1 MRLSARSSAS
11 VGLGRVDLKRM
22 VHPVEEALERAESL
36 IENGQAAR
44 AIQNLELVLFRF
56 PDDPRL
62 IVRLAE
68 LYVMED
74 QGSAAASYYLQAL
87 RLDPSD
93 QELQIRMGA
102 VLEAAKPDIEKLAEG
117 STVQLPAVRRRK
129 MPDVPTVRLDDFDVD
144 EEVLSLVPRD
154 LVVRFRVVPIARS
167 GQTLLLATSQP
178 ENRRALEEIAFVTNM
193 TVNCAVATDAEIT
206 SALKRF
212 YGLGAKLRAAKKK
225 KR

>member
-1 MRLSARSSAS
+1 
-11 VGLGRVDLKRM
+11 M
-22 VHPVEEALERAESL
+22 VHPVEEALERAEGL
-36 IENGQAAR
+36 IENGQTAR

-68 LYVMED
+68 LYVID
-74 QGSAAASYYLQAL
+74 GQGSAAASYYLQAL
-87 RLDPSD
+87 RLDPGD
-93 QELQIRMGA
+93 QELQLRMTA
-102 VLEAAKPDIEKLAEG
+102 ILEAAKEDIEKLAEG
-117 STVQLPAVRRRK
+117 SAQLPAVRRRR

-154 LVVRFRVVPIARS
+154 LVARFRVVPIARS
-167 GQTLLLATSQP
+167 GQTLLLATAQP
-178 ENRRALEEIAFVTNM
+178 DNRRALEEIAFVTNM

-206 SALKRF
+206 SAMKRF
-212 YGLGAKLRAAKKK
+212 YGLGTKKSK